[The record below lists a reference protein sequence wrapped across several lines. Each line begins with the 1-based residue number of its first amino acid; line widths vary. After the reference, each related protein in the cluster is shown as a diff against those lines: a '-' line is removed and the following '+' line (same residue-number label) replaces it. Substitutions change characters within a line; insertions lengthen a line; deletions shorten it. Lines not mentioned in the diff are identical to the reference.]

1 MARYGAKYIRWAP
14 FAEQNPEPAGAF
26 PSYGT
31 AIGLAEMQKVSDNP
45 NFAEGTQYGD
55 DGLQEYMNEFR
66 DADVDIEVTDLPVDI
81 EKPVLGVTHTAK
93 TGSIVCVNVADT
105 PPYGGVGF
113 VSCIIRKNVR
123 KYQAIIYPK
132 AKAAMQGDEYVTKGE
147 SLTLSGGKLKFKIAA
162 CETGDWKL
170 KSTYQETEAAAKAL
184 VDDFFGGKITLD
196 TATE

>member
-93 TGSIVCVNVADT
+93 TGSIVCVNVADN

-113 VSCIIRKNVR
+113 VSCSPEV
-123 KYQAIIYPK
+123 
-132 AKAAMQGDEYVTKGE
+132 
-147 SLTLSGGKLKFKIAA
+147 S
-162 CETGDWKL
+162 
-170 KSTYQETEAAAKAL
+170 
-184 VDDFFGGKITLD
+184 
-196 TATE
+196 